1 MYVKSA
7 VSPANTVGAGVGGQM
22 EARTGFSFVCLF
34 FFALYINKEENSS
47 GINFPFVFILHIS
60 LSCCVLLVVT
70 LNPTTTSN
78 SLHP

>member
-22 EARTGFSFVCLF
+22 EERTGFFFLF
-34 FFALYINKEENSS
+34 LFFALYINKEENSS

-70 LNPTTTSN
+70 LNPTITSN

>member
-22 EARTGFSFVCLF
+22 EERTGFFFGF
-34 FFALYINKEENSS
+34 FFALHINKEENSS
-47 GINFPFVFILHIS
+47 GINFPFVFSLHIS
-60 LSCCVLLVVT
+60 LSCCVLFVVT
-70 LNPTTTSN
+70 LNPTITSN

>member
-22 EARTGFSFVCLF
+22 EERRGFF
-34 FFALYINKEENSS
+34 FFFLFALYINKEENSS
-47 GINFPFVFILHIS
+47 GINFLFVFILHIS

-70 LNPTTTSN
+70 LNPTITSN
-78 SLHP
+78 SLPP